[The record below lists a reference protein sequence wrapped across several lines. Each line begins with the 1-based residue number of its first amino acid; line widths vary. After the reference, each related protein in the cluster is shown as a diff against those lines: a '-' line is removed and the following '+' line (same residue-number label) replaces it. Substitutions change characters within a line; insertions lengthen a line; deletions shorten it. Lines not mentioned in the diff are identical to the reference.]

1 MIKLKYT
8 LVLASLLLFASC
20 NEQNK
25 QIADTS
31 VETNDIISIQKQGTF
46 AVGGSVKKSPG
57 TFDPITHGAFNP
69 RIGIL
74 SNSYGISQTTA
85 SVLARL
91 RSVHANLAKYSRWQ
105 GRVSK
110 YIP

>member
-8 LVLASLLLFASC
+8 LVLASILLFASC

-57 TFDPITHGAFNP
+57 TFDPITHGAYNP
-69 RIGIL
+69 L
-74 SNSYGISQTTA
+74 NQSTQ
-85 SVLARL
+85 
-91 RSVHANLAKYSRWQ
+91 
-105 GRVSK
+105 
-110 YIP
+110 